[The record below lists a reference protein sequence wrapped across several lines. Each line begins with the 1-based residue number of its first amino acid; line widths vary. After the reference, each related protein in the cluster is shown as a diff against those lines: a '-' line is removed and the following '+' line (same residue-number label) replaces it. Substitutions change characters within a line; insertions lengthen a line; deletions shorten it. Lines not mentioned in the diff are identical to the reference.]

1 MLKIEV
7 VLKRKFIISIIALS
21 IIIFIFLLTLFIN
34 DWLIVKKNETERQKE
49 TAKIVELEQKVEK
62 YKEQYKEVLEIR
74 DQYRSSIKEILVL
87 LYNRDVPMH
96 IGGGEPAGLEDSDE
110 IIFLQLRQ
118 TISTMQD
125 DQRMLDDVKQYLTA
139 RKSFIDS
146 FPFIWPV
153 EGGVPKISS
162 GYGFREDLF
171 GDGKVHFHSGI
182 DIPGKTGDPIIATAD
197 GKVRMTIH
205 NDGNLGNIIVLEHK
219 FGFTTGYSHLKE
231 MHVREGQRVERGDV
245 IGLMGNE
252 GLHSQGAH
260 IHYEIRKN
268 NQPIDP
274 FTLLGTNY

>member
-1 MLKIEV
+1 MK
-7 VLKRKFIISIIALS
+7 KKFIISIVALS
-21 IIIFIFLLTLFIN
+21 IIIFIFLSTLFIN
-34 DWLIVKKNETERQKE
+34 EWLIVKKNEMEKQREAAK
-49 TAKIVELEQKVEK
+49 TAELEHKLER

-74 DQYRSSIKEILVL
+74 DQYRSSIKEILIL

-96 IGGGEPAGLEDSDE
+96 IGGGESVGLDDSDE

-125 DQRMLDDVKQYLTA
+125 DQRMLEDVKQYLTA

-153 EGGVPKISS
+153 EGGAPRISS

-171 GDGKVHFHSGI
+171 GDGKVHFHAGI
-182 DIPGKTGDPIIATAD
+182 DIPGKVGDEIIATAS
-197 GKVRMTIH
+197 GNVRAVIY
-205 NDGNLGNIIVLEHK
+205 NDESVGNIIVLEHK

-231 MHVREGQRVERGDV
+231 ILVEEGQNVERGDV

-260 IHYEIRKN
+260 VHYEIRKN